1 MKITAIF
8 RDLSDQFWN
17 GFGDSIP
24 AFLNLSPL
32 AQFQRAEL
40 LAHEMPRNVS
50 VKIGNGSFREK
61 VEWNQA
67 MRDVTRK
74 ERMTS
79 KIEPRRGYRLI
90 TFEI

>member
-8 RDLSDQFWN
+8 RDLSDEFWH

-32 AQFQRAEL
+32 AQFERAQS
-40 LAHEMPRNVS
+40 LANKMPRNVS
-50 VKIGNGSFREK
+50 VKIGNGSFRDR

-67 MRDVTRK
+67 MRDATRK
-74 ERMTS
+74 ERMKA
-79 KIEPRRGYRLI
+79 KIEPRRGYRLF